1 MLSHISFFSPQV
13 DKWKMSKDDNIK
25 FSPRIAHF
33 LLHWFK
39 EFHQEQMLEKSAE
52 ASIQGI
58 IIIVVIIAVSV
69 FR

>member
-1 MLSHISFFSPQV
+1 VSE
-13 DKWKMSKDDNIK
+13 DDNIK

-33 LLHWFK
+33 LLPWFK

-52 ASIQGI
+52 SSIQGI

>member
-1 MLSHISFFSPQV
+1 MFSHISFFSLQV
-13 DKWKMSKDDNIK
+13 DTWKVSEDDNIK

-33 LLHWFK
+33 LLPWFK

-52 ASIQGI
+52 SSIQGI